1 MRVVF
6 DLFPARLLVISADTA
21 PTDEAEL
28 AALTPVSKAPGSR
41 TVDAVRIILTENTV
55 LVAADSNNG
64 PVLIFREKY
73 ARDSVSLQRNRKKP
87 SRVVT
92 ESGKVLVFEKD
103 ENCGCGSMLR
113 GWNPYRTEY
122 STKDPIE

>member
-6 DLFPARLLVISADTA
+6 DLFPARVRVIPPGDSLPAPAD
-21 PTDEAEL
+21 
-28 AALTPVSKAPGSR
+28 LTVTSNLPGSR
-41 TVDAVRIILTENTV
+41 LVEAVRIILTGRTI
-55 LVAADSNNG
+55 LIAADSNNG

-73 ARDSVSLQRNRKKP
+73 HPANVSLQRKRKKV
-87 SRVVT
+87 SYVVT
-92 ESGKVLVFEKD
+92 ESGKIVLFEKD

-113 GWNPYRTEY
+113 GWNPYRTEH